1 MDYSFFYK
9 WDISPYLINN
19 NIVSIRIYSVLF
31 GLGIFFVYFNV
42 VKNFYGDKKGYLED
56 LLFKSIIVMILFSRI
71 FHCFF
76 YNIDYYSQNIL
87 EVLIPY
93 NFESGY
99 FTGYQ
104 GLSSHG
110 GAIGFVAS
118 IIYFGKKKFN
128 KSEILKILDISFFYS
143 LILIFL
149 IRLGNLF
156 NSEILGKY
164 CTKFFCIVFPSY
176 DNLPRYPAQIIEGI
190 SYFLLF
196 LIFYILKERLCFLSK
211 PGFLSIA
218 ILFSVSLIR
227 FCVEFIKL
235 PNTQLNTGIFNMAQ
249 YLTLIISFIIGFI
262 LIARKR

>member
-1 MDYSFFYK
+1 MDYSLFYK

-19 NIVSIRIYSVLF
+19 NIFSIRVYSVLF

-42 VKNFYGDKKGYLED
+42 VKNFYGEKKGYLED

-76 YNIDYYSQNIL
+76 YNFDYYSQNIF

-118 IIYFGKKKFN
+118 IIYFGKKKFS

-176 DNLPRYPAQIIEGI
+176 DNIPRYPAQIIEGL
-190 SYFLLF
+190 SYLLLF
-196 LIFYILKERLCFLSK
+196 FTIYILKERLGSLSK
-211 PGFLSIA
+211 PGFISLI
-218 ILFSVSLIR
+218 IVFSVSLIR
-227 FCVEFIKL
+227 FLIEFLKL
-235 PNTQLNTGIFNMAQ
+235 PNTQVNTGLFNMAQ
-249 YLTLIISFIIGFI
+249 YLTLFISIIIGFI
-262 LIARKR
+262 IITRKR